1 MRISEILESKKDTK
15 ESPKSPYL
23 GPTTK
28 VKINKKGMQVP
39 LNKKGFGA

>member
-1 MRISEILESKKDTK
+1 MRISEIVESKKETK
-15 ESPKSPYL
+15 ESKSPYL

-39 LNKKGFGA
+39 LNKKSFGS